1 MEVVVAQEETPTV
14 VLVHGAW
21 HGPWAWSEVERRLA
35 GEGVDVVT
43 VDLPSVGEDTSALGD
58 LDADAEAV
66 RAAIDAVDG
75 PVVVVAHSYGGAPTT
90 QGAAG
95 AGNVAHIVYLTAF
108 MLDEGES
115 LFGLVGEVAPDW
127 WQVSDDGESLMPGRP
142 EEIFFN
148 DVPSDATRAAVGQLA
163 PQSMAA
169 VKAPVRA
176 VAWRDVPTTYVICD
190 RDNAIPVP
198 AQEMLAGR
206 ADNVTRLDA
215 SHSPFLSQPDAVV
228 GIIRGVL

>member
-1 MEVVVAQEETPTV
+1 MEVEVAQEESPTV

-35 GEGVDVVT
+35 DEGVEVLT
-43 VDLPSVGEDTSALGD
+43 VDLPSVGEDSDEQAD
-58 LDADAEAV
+58 LDDDAAAV
-66 RAAIDAVDG
+66 RAVIDSVDG

-95 AGNVAHIVYLTAF
+95 ADNVEHIVYLTAF

-115 LFGLVGEVAPDW
+115 LFGLVGGVAPDW
-127 WQVSDDGESLMPGRP
+127 WDVADDGETLMPARP

-148 DVPSDATRAAVGQLA
+148 DVSEDATRAAVEQLA
-163 PQSMAA
+163 PHRMAA
-169 VKAPVRA
+169 FTAPVGA

-215 SHSPFLSQPDAVV
+215 SHSPFLSHPDAVV